1 MKKTVCK
8 LLVLILFAGTSCE
21 EKIDIEKEKE
31 AIIAAIENETN
42 SHLARDIDQHSK
54 SFLQD
59 ESLVMQFAGKEDY
72 EAYNGWE
79 NISSLYKEYY
89 EDSPSPSTDKYQ
101 FTNYNIKVYKESAW
115 AVYDETSHNS
125 EGEFLGKNTSV
136 RILEKV
142 DGEWKI
148 VYLSFVIST
157 SYDNVEKNKQTSA
170 TYHNLD
176 PGDINDILTD
186 DFIGHNEQSRFTW
199 TKENH
204 QNFWSNK
211 ARIATDSIFHQIADG
226 NWVAT
231 RFQRNMNWQGK
242 DVEFESMHFKR
253 FENGKIAEI
262 WEYADTKQAD

>member
-1 MKKTVCK
+1 MKMNF
-8 LLVLILFAGTSCE
+8 IALFAFIFFTGTSCQ

-42 SHLARDIDQHSK
+42 SHLARNIDQHSK

-59 ESLVMQFAGKEDY
+59 ASLVMLFAGKEGY
-72 EAYNGWE
+72 EYSDGWE
-79 NISSLYKEYY
+79 NISSEYKEYY
-89 EDSPSPSTDKYQ
+89 EGSPSPSTDKYQ
-101 FTNYNIKVYKESAW
+101 FTNYKIKVYKESAW
-115 AVYDETSHNS
+115 AVYDEIQHNS
-125 EGEFLGKNTSV
+125 EGEFLGKNNSV

-157 SYDNVEKNKQTSA
+157 SYDKVEHNIQTSA
-170 TYHNLD
+170 KYHKLD
-176 PGDINDILTD
+176 PEDINDILTD
-186 DFIGHNEQSRFTW
+186 DFIGRNEKSRFTW
-199 TKENH
+199 TKEDH
-204 QNFWSNK
+204 QNYWSNNP
-211 ARIATDSIFHQIADG
+211 RTATDSIFHQIADG

-262 WEYADTKQAD
+262 WEYGDTKQAD

>member
-1 MKKTVCK
+1 MKKNFNA
-8 LLVLILFAGTSCE
+8 LFAFILFAGISCQ

-59 ESLVMQFAGKEDY
+59 ESLVMLFAGKESY
-72 EAYNGWE
+72 EYYDGWD
-79 NISSLYKEYY
+79 NISSVYKEYY
-89 EDSPSPSTDKYQ
+89 EDSPSPITDKYQ
-101 FTNYNIKVYKESAW
+101 FTNYKIKVYKESAW
-115 AVYDETSHNS
+115 AVYDEISNNS

-157 SYDNVEKNKQTSA
+157 SYDNVEKNKEIA
-170 TYHNLD
+170 TIYHDTNPD
-176 PGDINDILTD
+176 NVDKILTEE
-186 DFIGHNEQSRFTW
+186 FSGFNEEYKNTW
-199 TKENH
+199 NKEGH
-204 QNFWSNK
+204 QNFLSNHPEIK
-211 ARIATDSIFHQIADG
+211 DTIYSQIGEGDLI
-226 NWVAT
+226 AT
-231 RFQRNMNWQGK
+231 RFTRSMNYQGK
-242 DVEFESMHFKR
+242 DVNVDAIHFKR

-262 WEYADTKQAD
+262 WEFSDTKEVD